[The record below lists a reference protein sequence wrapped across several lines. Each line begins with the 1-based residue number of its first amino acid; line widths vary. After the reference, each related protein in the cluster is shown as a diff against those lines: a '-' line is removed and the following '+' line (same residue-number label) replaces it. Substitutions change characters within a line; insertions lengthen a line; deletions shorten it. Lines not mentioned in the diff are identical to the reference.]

1 MEKEYLN
8 YLRDFHRN
16 PGKVAGCINV
26 GDVVILHDEK
36 LPRHRWSLCK
46 VLEVIPGRDGIIRGG
61 RIKIAKTGAIVGRP
75 INKLYPLEVLA
86 DRGNSDEESNAR
98 QC

>member
-1 MEKEYLN
+1 M
-8 YLRDFHRN
+8 RDFHRD

-46 VLEVIPGRDGIIRGG
+46 VLEVIPGRDGIIRGA
-61 RIKIAKTGAIVGRP
+61 RIKMRKPERLWG
-75 INKLYPLEVLA
+75 EVLA
-86 DRGNSDEESNAR
+86 DRGKKKVTLVDAR
-98 QC
+98 E